1 MWTHASR
8 QCPHGH
14 APRGRA
20 AGVCGCLLVD
30 DILATVRLRDGLLDR
45 MTLLPCVLST
55 RAVNSCESRHEMAST
70 AVVTVSPGGGLE
82 HGDSLGAGVVVNKD
96 VCGEHTH
103 EGMVVWERARR
114 QFVPV
119 KCSSDGTHL
128 KPQYG
133 SHDSPPT
140 AIPRMLACR
149 MPVIKVSMNIFYM
162 KQALARTGARYWNKT
177 PRRQLPQT
185 GHEHVGMRNVDVVL
199 AADLPIWTCLTCF
212 VLGR

>member
-1 MWTHASR
+1 MSVG
-8 QCPHGH
+8 GH
-14 APRGRA
+14 AGQL
-20 AGVCGCLLVD
+20 GQGGTTGCGHMLVD
-30 DILATVRLRDGLLDR
+30 NVLTAMHLGDGLQEYADACWDGLLDR

-55 RAVNSCESRHEMAST
+55 RAVNSL
-70 AVVTVSPGGGLE
+70 SPGGGLE

-149 MPVIKVSMNIFYM
+149 MPVIK
-162 KQALARTGARYWNKT
+162 ALARTGARYWNKT